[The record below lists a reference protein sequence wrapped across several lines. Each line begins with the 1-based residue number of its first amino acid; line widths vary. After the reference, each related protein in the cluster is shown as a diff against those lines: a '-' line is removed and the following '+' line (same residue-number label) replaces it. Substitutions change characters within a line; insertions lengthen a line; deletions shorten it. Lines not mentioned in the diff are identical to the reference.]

1 MGIFNLFFRKPA
13 PSEGRLSALDRE
25 KAQEHWHW
33 VDDQLKLGRPNSLKL
48 AIIEAD
54 KIVDE
59 SLKIIYPGRQDLAER
74 LKLAQEKFVN
84 RQVYEDLWYA
94 HKIRNMIVHETSYD
108 LPTFEA
114 KNVIEKYRQ
123 ALTELGML

>member
-1 MGIFNLFFRKPA
+1 MGMFSFRFGKSQPG
-13 PSEGRLSALDRE
+13 EGRLTAFDRE
-25 KAQEHWHW
+25 RAQEHWHW

-54 KIVDE
+54 KILDE
-59 SLKIIYPGRQDLAER
+59 ALKAIYPNRQDLAER
-74 LKLAQEKFVN
+74 LKEARDKFSN
-84 RQVYEDLWYA
+84 RQAYEDLWYA

-123 ALTELGML
+123 ALVILEVL